1 MSLIVIEQGLITR
14 VIDTT
19 LVVATDATDTIG
31 IVKAAEAARLLES
44 DHALGTVRLHGTGIA
59 TDTVRENV
67 LVSVRALVLVGGYL
81 HESLHFPI

>member
-31 IVKAAEAARLLES
+31 
-44 DHALGTVRLHGTGIA
+44 TVI
-59 TDTVRENV
+59 DTVRENV